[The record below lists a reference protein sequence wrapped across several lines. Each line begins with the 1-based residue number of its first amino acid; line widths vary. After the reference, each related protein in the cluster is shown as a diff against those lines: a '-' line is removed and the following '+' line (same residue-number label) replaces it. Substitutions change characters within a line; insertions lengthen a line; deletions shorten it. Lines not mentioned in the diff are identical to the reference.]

1 MIAVRSKIY
10 KFRTIGSNEG
20 NIMYWEKVSNFV
32 GLDGD
37 SIIDFNA

>member
-20 NIMYWEKVSNFV
+20 NIMYWEKVSTPGTHVQNN
-32 GLDGD
+32 
-37 SIIDFNA
+37 S